1 MKEMPWPVGNV
12 RNADMPLRLMHP
24 LKNVPHANRNA
35 NLSIIHAIHRTAL
48 RKVLTNALNKR
59 RK

>member
-1 MKEMPWPVGNV
+1 MPWPVGNV

-35 NLSIIHAIHRTAL
+35 NLSIIPATLRTVPK
-48 RKVLTNALNKR
+48 KVLTNALNKR